1 MSRPYRSART
11 AASAASLVLLIA
23 ASAQAAVP
31 TQVIDIKLQDP
42 STGPSVKSMEI
53 VLDRHTVKA
62 GRVTLKA
69 VNLSKSLVH
78 EVLVLHDP
86 GNKALPYDSKNAE
99 VNENRVHSLGEVG
112 DLPPGHSGTLTL
124 NLKPGKYLLF
134 CNESGHYADG
144 MKTELTVTR

>member
-1 MSRPYRSART
+1 MSWQQASARAAAT
-11 AASAASLVLLIA
+11 AASLALLA
-23 ASAQAAVP
+23 AAVAHAAAP
-31 TQVIDIKLQDP
+31 TQVIHVKLQDP
-42 STGPSVKSMEI
+42 SADPSVKKMEI
-53 VLDRHTVKA
+53 ALDRHTVKT
-62 GRVTLKA
+62 GRVTLEA

-86 GNKALPYDSKNAE
+86 GNKALPYDAKNAE
-99 VNENRVHSLGEVG
+99 VDENRVHSLGEVG

-144 MKTELTVTR
+144 MRTELTVTP

>member
-1 MSRPYRSART
+1 MSWQQASARAAAT
-11 AASAASLVLLIA
+11 AATLALLA
-23 ASAQAAVP
+23 AAVAHAAAP
-31 TQVIDIKLQDP
+31 TQVIHVKLQDP
-42 STGPSVKSMEI
+42 SADPSVKKMEI
-53 VLDRHTVKA
+53 ALDRHTVKT
-62 GRVTLKA
+62 GRVTLEA

-86 GNKALPYDSKNAE
+86 GNKALPYDAKNAE
-99 VNENRVHSLGEVG
+99 VDENRVHSLGEVG

-144 MKTELTVTR
+144 MRTELTVTP

>member
-11 AASAASLVLLIA
+11 AASAASLALLIA
-23 ASAQAAVP
+23 ASAHAAVR
-31 TQVIDIKLQDP
+31 TQVIDVKLQDP
-42 STGPSVKSMEI
+42 STDPSVKGMEI
-53 VLDRHTVKA
+53 VIDHHTVKA
-62 GRVTLKA
+62 GRVELKA

-86 GNKALPYDSKNAE
+86 GSKPLPYDTKNAE
-99 VNENRVHSLGEVG
+99 VNENHVHSLGEVG

-134 CNESGHYADG
+134 CNEPGHYADG

>member
-1 MSRPYRSART
+1 MSSQKASARAAAT
-11 AASAASLVLLIA
+11 AAILTLLFAAGACA
-23 ASAQAAVP
+23 AAPA
-31 TQVIDIKLQDP
+31 QVIHVKLQDP
-42 STGPSVKSMEI
+42 SADPSVKRMEI

-62 GRVTLKA
+62 GRVTLEA
-69 VNLSKSLVH
+69 VNESKSLVH

-86 GNKALPYDSKNAE
+86 GKKPLPYDAANAE
-99 VNENRVHSLGEVG
+99 VNENKIHSLGEVG
-112 DLPPGHSGTLTL
+112 DLPPGHSGKLTL

>member
-1 MSRPYRSART
+1 MSWQQASARAAAT
-11 AASAASLVLLIA
+11 AATLALLAAAVA
-23 ASAQAAVP
+23 HAAVP
-31 TQVIDIKLQDP
+31 TQVIHVKLEDP
-42 STGPSVKSMEI
+42 SVDPSVKKMEI
-53 VLDRHTVKA
+53 ALDRHTVKA
-62 GRVTLKA
+62 GRVTLEA

-86 GNKALPYDSKNAE
+86 GKKALPYDAKNAE
-99 VNENRVHSLGEVG
+99 VDENRVHSLGEVG

-144 MKTELTVTR
+144 MRTELTVTP